1 MLNEYINSS
10 QSLVSFIENS
20 SNLWAIKDLESRIVY
35 ANKANLKEHN
45 LPKNF
50 NVEGM
55 LDREIPSKPCQELW
69 EEFVRDDLSVIE
81 NNKKIS
87 GVEISYYGE
96 KNYNHAVPH
105 YFEKAPLYDNNNK
118 ILGLVY
124 HASRIDTPSLLHYMN
139 RLNRKTIQ
147 FDAPNDTFT
156 KRELEVIF
164 WAQQRLTSK
173 EIAKRLEVCPSTIDS
188 HIKSIYRKANINSNA
203 QLIEYCK
210 HTGLD
215 AYIPANFIRNG
226 IILIE

>member
-10 QSLVSFIENS
+10 QSLISFIENS
-20 SNLWAIKDLESRIVY
+20 SNHWSIKDFESRCIYV
-35 ANKANLKEHN
+35 NKAGLLALN
-45 LPKNF
+45 LPENY
-50 NVEGM
+50 NYEGKR
-55 LDREIPSKPCQELW
+55 DDEIPSQPCQELS
-69 EEFVRDDLSVIE
+69 EYFIRDDKSVMSE
-81 NNKKIS
+81 NKSIS
-87 GVEISYYGE
+87 GVEIADYDKKGSLTPRIFR
-96 KNYNHAVPH
+96 KS
-105 YFEKAPLYDNNNK
+105 PLYDNNKK
-118 ILGLVY
+118 IIGVIGR
-124 HASRIDTPSLLHYMN
+124 SSNIDTPTLLYYMN

-164 WAQQRLTSK
+164 WAQQRLTAK

-188 HIKSIYRKANINSNA
+188 HIKSIYRKADINCNA

-226 IILIE
+226 VILIE